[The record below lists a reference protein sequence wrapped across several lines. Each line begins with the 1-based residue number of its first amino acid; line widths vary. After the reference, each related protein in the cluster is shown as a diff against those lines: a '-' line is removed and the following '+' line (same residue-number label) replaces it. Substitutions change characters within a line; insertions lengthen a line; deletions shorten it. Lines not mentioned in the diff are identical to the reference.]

1 MLTSPDGT
9 IHAQSMDEL
18 MALMQYASGRSDSYA
33 PSPTL
38 GLDSPVVAA
47 ASTFLPG
54 AMGQSDFGVTGPV
67 TYADGPA
74 SSSVGRAAAGVRNRV
89 SSAAAGPMG
98 NARAFASGINARLT
112 PVANAQTAAIAK
124 GVRGTSKLM
133 GFAPSAAGNAGRM
146 AMQAMRSPV
155 GRSIVKFAPVV
166 GGAMAVGD
174 LVMGDESLGNK
185 TMDAAAMGIGGFLG
199 SAVPVVGTALG
210 ATAGKMVSDGTQW
223 LFGDKKSPEERRMEE
238 ALLALRGGQ
247 F

>member
-1 MLTSPDGT
+1 MFTAPDGK
-9 IHAQSMDEL
+9 IHAESMDEL
-18 MALMQYASGRSDSYA
+18 MQLMQYAGGRSGSYEQN
-33 PSPTL
+33 PTL

-54 AMGQSDFGVTGPV
+54 AMGSSDFDVTGPV
-67 TYADGPA
+67 SYADGPA
-74 SSSVGRAAAGVRNRV
+74 KSSAGRAASGVRNRI
-89 SSAAAGPMG
+89 SSATAGPMG
-98 NARAFASGINARLT
+98 NVRAFGQGINARLT

-174 LVMGDESLGNK
+174 LVMGDESFGNK
-185 TMDAAAMGIGGFLG
+185 AMDATAMTIGGILG
-199 SAVPVVGTALG
+199 SGIPVVGTALG
-210 ATAGKMVSDGTQW
+210 ATAGKMVSDGTQF

-238 ALLALRGGQ
+238 ALLALRGGVI
-247 F
+247 